1 MSNSVTVNERK
12 QPQGLK
18 VFNLTIFFE
27 RFGFYIVQGLLV
39 LYLVKFLSTDEGI
52 AYNILGSFIAISYIM
67 PLVGGFVAYKYWG
80 G

>member
-39 LYLVKFLSTDEGI
+39 LYLVRFLRTDEGI

-67 PLVGGFVAYKYWG
+67 PLVGGFIADKYWG
-80 G
+80 